1 MHKLLRRQLKKTGA
15 TVDKKF
21 LDLVNQ
27 AYKDADEDRYHALV
41 YELRNHYF
49 FYAYNENFII
59 TDLSDSIYNIIGFSK
74 EEILHKN
81 FINLIT
87 NNKLNE
93 TIDDKVNKMIA
104 GEPVEPHIINMY
116 HKDGSN
122 LYLELSSYPVFDDN
136 GEFIEV
142 KGIARNITKEYE
154 TQKKLQYI
162 SNHDTLTGISNR
174 HSLYNK
180 LEYIISD
187 ASRNN
192 KAFALMYIDL
202 DNFKGVN
209 DTLGHDGGDTLLKE
223 LTQRIK
229 AHIRQNDLFARIGG
243 DEFVVIL
250 TDIEDSF
257 ISEIT
262 LNIINALK
270 VDFLINNQKTAITVS
285 IGIASYPKDGEDI
298 DMLLKNADNAMY
310 KIKNNGKN
318 SFAHFNSDLKLQ
330 IH

>member
-1 MHKLLRRQLKKTGA
+1 
-15 TVDKKF
+15 
-21 LDLVNQ
+21 
-27 AYKDADEDRYHALV
+27 
-41 YELRNHYF
+41 
-49 FYAYNENFII
+49 
-59 TDLSDSIYNIIGFSK
+59 
-74 EEILHKN
+74 
-81 FINLIT
+81 
-87 NNKLNE
+87 
-93 TIDDKVNKMIA
+93 
-104 GEPVEPHIINMY
+104 
-116 HKDGSN
+116 
-122 LYLELSSYPVFDDN
+122 
-136 GEFIEV
+136 
-142 KGIARNITKEYE
+142 
-154 TQKKLQYI
+154 
-162 SNHDTLTGISNR
+162 
-174 HSLYNK
+174 
-180 LEYIISD
+180 
-187 ASRNN
+187 
-192 KAFALMYIDL
+192 MYIDL